1 MGSRKLLPSPSPPL
15 LILTSYIGGHQ
26 NRRILFLEVADDL
39 VPLTLVHVS
48 MQEAQAVALLVQ
60 VSSQF
65 LTVCLLG
72 DED

>member
-15 LILTSYIGGHQ
+15 LVLTSYIGGHQ